1 MKYGI
6 TKQYVATDNGSGGAN
21 PADAFM
27 SELKNIKAALEA
39 NFAKK
44 AAEQDKNFED
54 KLDLANQTIK
64 SLEEKIKANEA
75 TAETVTKL
83 DDELKITIKAL
94 DVVQTRMKSQSMKGG
109 GFKGEDESF
118 IGKLQAGVQELK
130 DNIKGDQIVGGKFV
144 TKLQLKAVGDM
155 TVVNNVSTGVVPNT
169 YRTGLVTP
177 PFQVGM
183 VHMRDIVT
191 VTPSE
196 TDSYH
201 FYRFAI
207 GEGTIE
213 FQTNENTEKA
223 QIDADLSEQT
233 VNLNYLA
240 GWMRI
245 SKKMLRN
252 FKALQATLS
261 KWLPEMYYRRED
273 TKAYQ
278 ALLNASGALANG
290 YTGVAGESMAA
301 VIIKSIGKQKELGYD
316 VNGIVLDGTAWASL
330 LTFQASTS
338 GIYSNPI
345 NTVNVSA
352 NGMVTILGIPVYTA
366 AWVGGS
372 EIIIGDWRYFEI
384 IQSEGL
390 SLQFFDQDG
399 DNARYNKITARI
411 EASVGFAVL
420 DPAAFVIQQV
430 DAIS

>member
-6 TKQYVATDNGSGGAN
+6 NKQYIATDNGSGGGN

-27 SELKNIKAALEA
+27 SELKNIKSALEA

-75 TAETVTKL
+75 TAETVNKL

-94 DVVQTRMKSQSMKGG
+94 DVVQTRMKSQSMKGS

-118 IGKLQAGVQELK
+118 IGKLQAGIQELK
-130 DNIKGDQIVGGKFV
+130 DNIKGDQITGGKFV
-144 TKLQLKAVGDM
+144 TKIQLKAVGDM
-155 TVVNNVSTGVVPNT
+155 TVTTNVSTGVVPNT
-169 YRTGLVTP
+169 YRSGLVTP

-183 VHMRDIVT
+183 VHMRDIVS

-201 FYRFAI
+201 FYRFSI

-223 QIDADLSEQT
+223 QVDADLTEQT

-240 GWMRI
+240 GWMKI

-252 FKALQATLS
+252 FKSLQATLS

-278 ALLNASGALANG
+278 ALISAATGVQ
-290 YTGVAGESMAA
+290 YTGVAGESIAA
-301 VIIKSIGKQKELGYD
+301 VIIKTIGRQKELGYD

-338 GIYSNPI
+338 GIYTNPI
-345 NTVNVSA
+345 NVVNVSPA
-352 NGMVTILGIPVYTA
+352 GGVSILGIPVYTA

-372 EIIIGDWRYFEI
+372 EVIIGDWRYFEI

-420 DPAAFVIQQV
+420 DPAAFVVQSLDSV
-430 DAIS
+430 S

>member
-1 MKYGI
+1 
-6 TKQYVATDNGSGGAN
+6 
-21 PADAFM
+21 
-27 SELKNIKAALEA
+27 
-39 NFAKK
+39 
-44 AAEQDKNFED
+44 
-54 KLDLANQTIK
+54 
-64 SLEEKIKANEA
+64 
-75 TAETVTKL
+75 
-83 DDELKITIKAL
+83 LKITIKAL

-130 DNIKGDQIVGGKFV
+130 DNIKGDQIIGGKFV
-144 TKLQLKAVGDM
+144 TNIQLKDVGDM
-155 TVVNNVSTGVVPNT
+155 TVTNNVSTGVVPNT
-169 YRTGLVTP
+169 YRTSLVTP
-177 PFQVGM
+177 PFNVGM
-183 VHMRDIVT
+183 VHMRDIVS
-191 VTPSE
+191 VVPSE

-201 FYRFAI
+201 FYRFAV
-207 GEGTIE
+207 GEGSIE

-252 FKALQATLS
+252 FKGLQATLS

-290 YTGVAGESMAA
+290 YTGVAGESIAA

-316 VNGIVLDGTAWASL
+316 VNGIVLDGTAWATL

-338 GIYSNPI
+338 GLYANPI
-345 NTVNVSA
+345 NTVNISPNGGVS
-352 NGMVTILGIPVYTA
+352 ILGIPVYTA

-372 EIIIGDWRYFEI
+372 EVIIGDWRYFEI

-411 EASVGFAVL
+411 EAAVGFAVL
-420 DPAAFVIQQV
+420 DPAAFIIQQI